1 MFKQA
6 LIFLA
11 DADAAPQVLGK
22 RWALRPTL
30 VIGRQHAVHLTLDA
44 AGVPWRQTA
53 AYARLQVPRLAPFA
67 SADGVFLRQGSRLH
81 VWLWPAALVQQA
93 LTRAGWSDGG
103 SDGRAVQVLPESLWV
118 GAPRSG
124 TVLQACATGT
134 EALRFV
140 DGQLQQTQ
148 WWPAEPSAEELAT
161 VTAGSGLT
169 RVNKTVQDRL
179 RQGGPW
185 TWRASALGLQ
195 AAAEPTSRQKW
206 SPGVAWVVAGALG
219 LAMSLAYGAWMLR
232 EGWLLAQ
239 AKTEVQAQLD
249 DWLQSRQTKGGTRAS
264 PLAAQDAQWLRS
276 VREATRGVQL
286 EALLTRLAGPL
297 AARGLQV
304 HELVVERDSV
314 KVALVSGYGGA
325 VDLDLAVSALEQA
338 GPWEQL
344 ELLDTANTA
353 QPRFAW
359 KLPKGAS

>member
-67 SADGVFLRQGSRLH
+67 SADGVFLRQGPRLH

-93 LTRAGWSDGG
+93 LKRAGW

-118 GAPRSG
+118 SAPRSG
-124 TVLQACATGT
+124 TVLQPCATGA

-140 DGQLQQTQ
+140 DGQLAQTQ
-148 WWPAEPSAEELAT
+148 WWPEAPGAAELAAM
-161 VTAGSGLT
+161 TAGSDVT
-169 RVNKTVQDRL
+169 RTSMASQERL
-179 RQGGPW
+179 RQRTPW
-185 TWRASALGLQ
+185 TWRTSALGLQ
-195 AAAEPTSRQKW
+195 TAAESATRQKW
-206 SPGVAWVVAGALG
+206 TPGLAWVVAGGLG
-219 LAMSLAYGAWMLR
+219 LGMSLAYGAWVLR
-232 EGWLLAQ
+232 ESWVLAQ

-249 DWLQSRQTKGGTRAS
+249 DWLQSRQAKGGARTS
-264 PLAAQDAQWLRS
+264 PVAAQDAQWLRA

-286 EALLTRLAGPL
+286 EALLQRLAGPL

-314 KVALVSGYGGA
+314 KVALVSGYGGV

-359 KLPKGAS
+359 KLSNPSKGAS

>member
-30 VIGRQHAVHLTLDA
+30 VIGRQHAVHLMLDA

-93 LTRAGWSDGG
+93 LKRAGWSDAT
-103 SDGRAVQVLPESLWV
+103 AVQVLPESLWAS
-118 GAPRSG
+118 APRSG
-124 TVLQACATGT
+124 TVLQTCATGA

-148 WWPAEPSAEELAT
+148 WWPAAPSAEELAT
-161 VTAGSGLT
+161 VTAGSSLT
-169 RVNKTVQDRL
+169 RTQLPAQERL
-179 RQGGPW
+179 RQRGPW
-185 TWRASALGLQ
+185 AWRTGALGLQ
-195 AAAEPTSRQKW
+195 AAAETVARPKW
-206 SPGVAWVVAGALG
+206 SAGLAWVVIGAIG
-219 LAMSLAYGAWMLR
+219 LVMSLAYGAWTLR
-232 EGWLLAQ
+232 EGWVLAQ
-239 AKTEVQAQLD
+239 AKTDVQAQLD
-249 DWLQSRQTKGGTRAS
+249 DWLQSRQAKGGTRAN

-286 EALLTRLAGPL
+286 EALLQRLAGPL

-314 KVALVSGYGGA
+314 KVALVSGYGGV